1 MPFVLVVQEDSNRS
15 NRSNKRKKVCGK
27 FEGISGKFAKGG
39 WNDGSK
45 LSKYQQAGVREYWIV
60 DPLDLTVMVYN
71 FEKQEVE
78 KYIFKDQV
86 KAGIYE
92 DLFIEFSEIELYW

>member
-1 MPFVLVVQEDSNRS
+1 
-15 NRSNKRKKVCGK
+15 
-27 FEGISGKFAKGG
+27 
-39 WNDGSK
+39 
-45 LSKYQQAGVREYWIV
+45 
-60 DPLDLTVMVYN
+60 MVYN

-92 DLFIEFSEIELYW
+92 DLFIEFSEIELY